1 MTPTLR
7 LSIHHLPI
15 GSYMSYVNRVE
26 RNVMHSDIFDK
37 INELYDKRRQTELG
51 GGDERIKKQH
61 AKGKLTA
68 RERIDYLLD
77 KDTFIELNPFMEHR
91 GTDFGMNNN
100 DAKGEGVVTGFGKIN
115 GRPIYLFS
123 QDFTV
128 YGGALGEMHGKKIA
142 NVMDLAAK
150 NGVPFIGLND
160 SGGARIQEGVS
171 SLDGYGHVFYR
182 NSIYSGVIPQISVIM
197 GPNAGGAVYSPAIT
211 DFVIM
216 VEETSQMFI
225 TGPKVIE
232 TVTGEKIS
240 TEDLGGAHIHNA
252 KSGNAHMKAESEEKA
267 LDAVRELLTY
277 LPLNHKV
284 KPPTVDCEQTEDIRP
299 DLTDIVPFN
308 PTKSYDVKLIIEQ
321 VVDVDSFFEIHKDFA
336 KNIVVGFARING
348 QTVGLICNQPKY
360 LAGGLDIDSS
370 DKAARF
376 IRFCDAFRI
385 PLITFEDVTGFFAG
399 IKQEHGGIIRHGAKI
414 LYAYSEA
421 TVPKITMIT
430 RKAYGGAYVAL
441 NSKSIGAD
449 IVYAWPNAEI
459 AVMGPEG
466 AANIIF
472 AKEIADSENPEE
484 TRQEKIDIYREK
496 FANPYIAAGLG
507 MVDDVIDPRETRI
520 KLMQAL
526 DMLKNKEED
535 RPKKKHGNIPL

>member
-1 MTPTLR
+1 M
-7 LSIHHLPI
+7 
-15 GSYMSYVNRVE
+15 
-26 RNVMHSDIFDK
+26 DIFDK
-37 INELYDKRRQTELG
+37 INELYDKRRQVELG
-51 GGDERIKKQH
+51 GGDERIEKQH
-61 AKGKLTA
+61 AKGKMTA

-77 KDTFIELNPFMEHR
+77 DGTFVELFPFIETR
-91 GTDFGMNNN
+91 ASDFGMNNN
-100 DAKGEGVVTGFGKIN
+100 SAKGEGVVTGYGKIK
-115 GRPIYLFS
+115 GKPVYLFA

-142 NVMDLAAK
+142 AAMDLAAK

-197 GPNAGGAVYSPAIT
+197 GPSAGGAVYSPAIT

-216 VEETSQMFI
+216 VEKTSQMFI

-240 TEDLGGAHIHNA
+240 SEDLGGASVHNS
-252 KSGNAHMKAESEEKA
+252 KSGSAQFKRPNEEEA
-267 LDAVRELLTY
+267 LDLVRDLIDY
-277 LPLNHKV
+277 LPANYKE
-284 KPPTVDCEQTEDIRP
+284 KPEMKPYVTEEEDYRP

-308 PTKSYDVKLIIEQ
+308 AVRPYDVKKVIEQ
-321 VVDVDSFFEIHKDFA
+321 VVDKDSFLEVQEDFA
-336 KNIVVGFARING
+336 KNIVIGFARIEG
-348 QTVGLICNQPKY
+348 QSVGLVCNQPKY

-376 IRFCDAFRI
+376 IRFCDSFNI
-385 PLITFEDVTGFFAG
+385 PLITFEDVTGFFPG
-399 IKQEHGGIIRHGAKI
+399 VKQEHGGIIRHGAKI

-421 TVPKITMIT
+421 TVPKITVIT

-449 IVYAWPNAEI
+449 LVFAWPNAEV

-472 AKEIADSENPEE
+472 AKEIAESDNPEQV
-484 TRQEKIDIYREK
+484 RQEKIDTYREK
-496 FANPYIAAGLG
+496 FANPYVAAGLG
-507 MVDDVIDPRETRI
+507 MIDDVIDPRETRI
-520 KLMQAL
+520 KLIQAL
-526 DMLKNKEED
+526 EMLRNKQEE